1 MFIKCF
7 SLVCRYSDILQNNKI
22 LKGRLCVLGNM
33 CLANI
38 CIQGLTLP
46 EASAHSIIQSLV
58 KSTCYFNPA
67 ALLHYSLLGASSAA
81 REPRSMRSG
90 KCQVPRS
97 RLQIQWMD
105 QLTARSP
112 SQAHLPA
119 SVWRSTS
126 STQGEIII

>member
-1 MFIKCF
+1 MSAGIQIF
-7 SLVCRYSDILQNNKI
+7 SKTTRFEKEDHVD
-22 LKGRLCVLGNM
+22 LKM
-33 CLANI
+33 CLNKYLYR
-38 CIQGLTLP
+38 CIQGLTSQ

-58 KSTCYFNPA
+58 KSTRYFNPA
-67 ALLHYSLLGASSAA
+67 ALPHYSLLGASLAA

-90 KCQVPRS
+90 KCRVPRS